1 MGQKVNPKALRVG
14 IIESWGSKWFAN
26 KREYSRFIGEDIK
39 IRKYVKEKL
48 SAAGISKIEIERA
61 ATRIK
66 INIHSAKPGLVIGK
80 KGKDIDELRAKL
92 KGLVKRE
99 VSLNIIES
107 RKPDMVSQLV
117 AENVASQIE
126 RRINYRRAAK
136 DAISKVMRA
145 GGEGVKVQIA
155 GRLNGTDIARTEFY
169 KEGRIP
175 LQTIRAEI
183 DFAYAEAKTT
193 YGIVGIKVWIFK
205 GEKFAPGEEMPV
217 EIMAL

>member
-1 MGQKVNPKALRVG
+1 MGQKVNPRAMRVG

-39 IRKYVKEKL
+39 VRKYVKEKL
-48 SAAGISKIEIERA
+48 STAGISKIEIERA

-80 KGKDIDELRAKL
+80 KGKDIDELRSKL
-92 KGLVKRE
+92 KALVKRE
-99 VSLNIIES
+99 VSLNIIEA
-107 RKPDMVSQLV
+107 RKPDLLAQLV
-117 AENVASQIE
+117 GENIASQIE

-145 GGEGVKVQIA
+145 GAEGVKVQIA

-217 EIMAL
+217 EVMAL